1 MAFSG
6 SAYKDVQ
13 GHVDNVF
20 DESFLSKDFL
30 KCKVDQAIISFQV
43 QEGDEETRVIF
54 LSQEKLEEIKQKQQ
68 NRHPADVYQRRC
80 NDGEELVNKPLSA
93 AGISEDNARG

>member
-30 KCKVDQAIISFQV
+30 KCKVDQAIIAHF
-43 QEGDEETRVIF
+43 VIEVYSISSC
-54 LSQEKLEEIKQKQQ
+54 LKMCNNYSEI
-68 NRHPADVYQRRC
+68 
-80 NDGEELVNKPLSA
+80 
-93 AGISEDNARG
+93 